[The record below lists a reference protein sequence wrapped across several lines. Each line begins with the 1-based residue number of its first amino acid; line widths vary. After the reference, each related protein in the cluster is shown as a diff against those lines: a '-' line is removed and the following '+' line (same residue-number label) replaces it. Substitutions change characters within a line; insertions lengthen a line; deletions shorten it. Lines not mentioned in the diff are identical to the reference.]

1 MKILFLA
8 DNFVPERN
16 AQASTV
22 YERACYWAAWG
33 HEVTVITCAPNF
45 PEGEVY
51 SGYRNRWHFV
61 ETISGIRVVRVKT
74 FISGNTGRWRRIAD
88 YLSYGAAS
96 FVAGLFEGKPDVIV
110 ATSPQFFAAVSGC
123 VLATVRRLPF
133 VMEIR
138 DLWPESIVA
147 VGAMN
152 RRLPL
157 ILIEKLELYL
167 YKRAAAI
174 VVVTGA
180 FKENLV
186 SRGVPEKKITVVI
199 NGVDLSRFQ
208 PRDRDDSLA
217 AQWGLS

>member
-22 YERACYWAAWG
+22 YERACYWTAWG

-51 SGYRNRWHFV
+51 SGYVNRWHFV

-74 FISGNTGRWRRIAD
+74 FISGNKGRWLRIAD
-88 YLSYGAAS
+88 YISYGVAS
-96 FVAGLFEGKPDVIV
+96 FVAGLFEKKPDVIV

-123 VLATVRRLPF
+123 ALATVRGRPF

-147 VGAMN
+147 VGAMK

-157 ILIEKLELYL
+157 ILLERLEMHL
-167 YKRAAAI
+167 YKRAAVI
-174 VVVTGA
+174 VALTGA
-180 FKENLV
+180 FKDNLV
-186 SRGVPEKKITVVI
+186 SRGVPEKRITVVI

-208 PRDRDDSLA
+208 PKERDDSLA
-217 AQWGLS
+217 AEWGLS